1 MKPYAMMSIE
11 ELEEQLYFLNARKD
25 RSSDDDEIEEIDE
38 QIEEIEDMIEA
49 SCNLNNY

>member
-1 MKPYAMMSIE
+1 MSIE

-25 RSSDDDEIEEIDE
+25 HSSDDDEIEEIDE

>member
-1 MKPYAMMSIE
+1 MKPYTMMSIE

-25 RSSDDDEIEEIDE
+25 RSTDEQEIEEIED

-49 SCNLNNY
+49 SCNLENY

>member
-1 MKPYAMMSIE
+1 MSIE